1 MYFADLL
8 TFERPKIGTFGEEGR
23 KVGGKVRRD
32 LLFRQAD
39 TFWGLCRRK
48 LGKAEDARDRLFPKQ
63 MEKESRGVDIGA
75 EVCGGLCC

>member
-63 MEKESRGVDIGA
+63 MDKESRGVDI
-75 EVCGGLCC
+75 